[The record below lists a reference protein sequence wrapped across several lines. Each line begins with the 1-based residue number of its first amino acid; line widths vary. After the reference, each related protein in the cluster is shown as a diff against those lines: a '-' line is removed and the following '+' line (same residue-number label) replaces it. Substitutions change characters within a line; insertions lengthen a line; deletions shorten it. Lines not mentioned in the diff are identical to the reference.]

1 MGHDVD
7 PSDPRVKAG
16 RFFMGPNLWPD
27 AAVPGSIAFKYIVS
41 SYYAALNALNGTI
54 LALVARSLPYGDNIF
69 DNFQSNDPAAPLRL
83 LHYPP
88 QPAPSAEQDEGKQ
101 FGASA
106 HTDFGAVTLLLQDG
120 TPGLEVQDPR
130 NGDQWVGV
138 PPQRDAYVVNVGDML
153 SMWTKGE
160 YKSSMHRVRNVGGK
174 DRYSIVYFFDGNLDQ
189 NLDPLDGSPVE
200 GKSINVEQH
209 MIKRMIESYGPGKG

>member
-1 MGHDVD
+1 MGHDMD
-7 PSDPRVKAG
+7 PEDSRVKAG

-27 AAVPGSIAFKYIVS
+27 TTLPGSLAFKYIVE
-41 SYYAALNALNGTI
+41 SYYAAMNTLNSTI
-54 LALVARSLPYGDNIF
+54 LALIARSLPYGPTIF
-69 DNFQSNDPAAPLRL
+69 DNFQSNSPAAPLRL

-88 QPAPSAEQDEGKQ
+88 QPETTVSDGKQ

-106 HTDFGAVTLLLQDG
+106 HTDFGAITLLLQDG

-138 PPQRDAYVVNVGDML
+138 PPQQDAYVVNIGDML

-160 YKSSMHRVRNVGGK
+160 YKSSMHRVLNVGGK

-189 NLDPLDGSPVE
+189 KLDPLDGSQVQGE
-200 GKSINVEQH
+200 GITVEQH
-209 MIKRMIESYGPGKG
+209 MIKRMTESYGPGKG